1 HDRVVP
7 AAAEGNRLA
16 RGEVQGLRHAVAGF
30 QGDSRSHGPTSSGMG
45 GAGGVLP
52 GEREGAR
59 SSRSLRK
66 TLAREPAGGTPNPG
80 PPPEGGYRS
89 RPRRVGRCS
98 GEARAH
104 PGVLPFKPRAYS
116 RGPRKA
122 ESGMQSRIEGA
133 AYVLGDNV
141 DPDQII
147 PAQYLT
153 YNPAIPAEF
162 KMFGKFALCGVPD
175 DQAGLP
181 KGHVSFHDPEDEFV
195 SPYKVVVAGKN
206 FGCGSSREHA
216 PIALAAAGIVAVVAE
231 FYARI
236 FYRNAVNGGYLI
248 PLETKARLIDR
259 VCTGDK
265 LVIDIPG

>member
-1 HDRVVP
+1 
-7 AAAEGNRLA
+7 
-16 RGEVQGLRHAVAGF
+16 
-30 QGDSRSHGPTSSGMG
+30 
-45 GAGGVLP
+45 
-52 GEREGAR
+52 
-59 SSRSLRK
+59 
-66 TLAREPAGGTPNPG
+66 
-80 PPPEGGYRS
+80 
-89 RPRRVGRCS
+89 
-98 GEARAH
+98 
-104 PGVLPFKPRAYS
+104 
-116 RGPRKA
+116 
-122 ESGMQSRIEGA
+122 MQSRIEGA
-133 AYVLGDNV
+133 AYVLGDNI
-141 DPDQII
+141 DTDQII

-181 KGHVSFHDPEDEFV
+181 KGHVPFHGPDDEFI
-195 SPYKVVVAGKN
+195 SPYKVIVGGKN

-248 PLETKARLIDR
+248 PLEAKARLIDR

-265 LVIDIPG
+265 LVIDIPAQKLTNTTSGETFELLPLGEVGPIIEAGGLFPYAEKVGMLKRG